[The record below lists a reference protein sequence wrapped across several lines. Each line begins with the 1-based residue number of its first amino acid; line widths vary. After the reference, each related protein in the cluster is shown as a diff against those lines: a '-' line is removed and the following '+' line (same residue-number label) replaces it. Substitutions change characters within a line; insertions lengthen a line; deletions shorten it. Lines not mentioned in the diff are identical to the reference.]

1 MARKGYIIHD
11 QQAVYYLTFT
21 VVGWIDIFT
30 RQSYRDIV
38 IESFKYCQQKKGLHL
53 HAFVIMSNHVHLIVS
68 VDAGFTI
75 SGFVRDCKKFT
86 SNKITE
92 AIENSGVENRRDWML
107 HQFKYYASLHARN
120 EKYQLWEH
128 DNHPIE
134 PAVRSFQLRT
144 TIPGD
149 CVSTCIVYTGFPFI
163 LHIRH
168 EPLPAFCPA
177 QRARMWR
184 RKKKLVGI
192 YI

>member
-38 IESFKYCQQKKGLHL
+38 IESLKYCQLKKGLHL

-86 SNKITE
+86 SNNITD
-92 AIENSGVENRRDWML
+92 AIENSGVESRREWML
-107 HQFKYYASLHARN
+107 HQFKYYASLHSRN
-120 EKYQLWEH
+120 ETYQLWEH
-128 DNHPIE
+128 DSHPIE
-134 PAVRSFQLRT
+134 LITRAFTQQKIDYIHDNPVAAGLVYRAEDYIYSSASNYAGLDQ
-144 TIPGD
+144 IIDVD
-149 CVSTCIVYTGFPFI
+149 CLFF
-163 LHIRH
+163 
-168 EPLPAFCPA
+168 
-177 QRARMWR
+177 
-184 RKKKLVGI
+184 
-192 YI
+192 